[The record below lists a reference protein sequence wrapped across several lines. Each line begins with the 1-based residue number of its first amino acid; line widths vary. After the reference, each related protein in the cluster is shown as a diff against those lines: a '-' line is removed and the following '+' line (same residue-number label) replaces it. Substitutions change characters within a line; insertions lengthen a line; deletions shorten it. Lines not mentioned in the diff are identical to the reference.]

1 MADQTLVKTFTDI
14 ADAIRAKDGSTGTMK
29 PTEMPGKIAAI
40 ETGTDTSDA
49 TVTASDLASGV
60 VAYGKDGKVTGNV
73 SVITNF
79 FQNGTA
85 EIIRYFPNATD
96 ISESQFLVDSP
107 KVPFPI
113 LIRTSSGQ
121 RVLIKGSDFGDATAA
136 DVVTGKTFTS
146 ASGLKVTGTGKLATT
161 GSYLTDN
168 TVSGTRVSDVV
179 FSMSIPVSKLSVQKT
194 PVSLKTLTVHF
205 NTTSSIPDCAITKL
219 ILVGHN
225 GEAFFN
231 EQSSKIRAHVVWE
244 NKTSGGSVYYTVDLS
259 PESSVQPSTYGYYM
273 AYNPTTNAIDIA
285 VNIYY
290 YQAGVFKTSMNN
302 FIVSGMGDTIFGV

>member
-14 ADAIRAKDGSTGTMK
+14 ADAIRGKDGSTGTMK

-73 SVITNF
+73 STVNSNQTWY
-79 FQNGTA
+79 G
-85 EIIRYFPNATD
+85 PNAYSSVHASSTAVQMTHEFQEPVMFRANSA
-96 ISESQFLVDSP
+96 INVIR
-107 KVPFPI
+107 PI
-113 LIRTSSGQ
+113 
-121 RVLIKGSDFGDATAA
+121 SDFGDATAA
-136 DVVTGKTFTS
+136 DVATGKTFTS
-146 ASGLKVTGTGKLATT
+146 KAGLKVTGTGKLATT

-194 PVSLKTLTVHF
+194 PVSLKTLTVRF

-219 ILVGHN
+219 ILVGYN

-231 EQSSKIRAHVVWE
+231 EQSSRIRAHVVFE
-244 NKTSGGSVYYTVDLS
+244 NKTSGGSVYYNVDLS
-259 PESSVQPSTYGYYM
+259 PVNSTQPSTYEYYM
-273 AYNPTTNAIDIA
+273 AYNTTTNAIDIA

-302 FIVSGMGDTIFGV
+302 FIVSGMGDTMFGV